1 MKNKKNIII
10 IVGIIVIGLIAI
22 FLVYNIL
29 NASKTKKEN
38 IDEIKN
44 SYNNLTEEV
53 KKYNEIRTKYNEKL
67 SNFILDRYKDEHKE
81 YISLLNEYNE
91 TIKNI
96 DIYINNLS
104 NKCNILYDNVNI
116 NKICSN
122 YQEMYEKLINIYI
135 TDIKTYNNN
144 IKKYNEYKNDTIE
157 EFIPIYNDYIDYNKD
172 NIYEGSDDNETN

>member
-67 SNFILDRYKDEHKE
+67 SNFILDRYKDEHEE

-172 NIYEGSDDNETN
+172 NIYEGSDNNETN